1 LKLTVKLTIQ
11 NRKATASV
19 VPAAATLVIK
29 ALKEPLRDRKKVK
42 HVLHDGDIS
51 FQDVWDVA
59 KIMRVRSMARNM
71 AGTCKEILGTAQ
83 SVGCTVEGK
92 HPHEIIDEIDDGSRE
107 VEDYEA
113 PAAATI
119 WPCRCFEALPPA
131 YFAASLKRFSFVASA
146 LPQPGCRQRAM

>member
-1 LKLTVKLTIQ
+1 MPIVLQYDLIWCVQSPKKVGDDIAKATKDYKGLKLTVKLTIQ

-113 PAAATI
+113 PAAA
-119 WPCRCFEALPPA
+119 E
-131 YFAASLKRFSFVASA
+131 
-146 LPQPGCRQRAM
+146 

>member
-1 LKLTVKLTIQ
+1 M
-11 NRKATASV
+11 

-113 PAAATI
+113 PAAA
-119 WPCRCFEALPPA
+119 E
-131 YFAASLKRFSFVASA
+131 
-146 LPQPGCRQRAM
+146 